1 MSTLTPAATAA
12 TTGHEVTVSPVTFP
26 RVLRS
31 EWIKLWSLRSTYWS
45 VLATLLAM
53 VLIATVMA
61 LATVVGADEGT
72 GAPGGEAAIGL
83 GYTFAQVVVAVLGA
97 LMITGEYSTG
107 MIRSSLAA
115 APRRTPVLAA
125 KAVLIATVGFVLGVL
140 GVALSYLVTYPML
153 GSQDVADLADPD
165 VLRIFWGTGLYLAGV
180 GLLGLGLGALI
191 RHTAGAI
198 TAALGILL
206 LLSTLVQLLML
217 ASDWFTG
224 IYPYLPSTAGER
236 IAAPEVT
243 AAVAGAPTVLAPW
256 TGFAVFMVY
265 VAVTLIAAAVMLRRR
280 DA

>member
-1 MSTLTPAATAA
+1 MSTAVTAATATA
-12 TTGHEVTVSPVTFP
+12 TEQQVAVSPVTFP
-26 RVLRS
+26 RVLHS

-45 VLATLLAM
+45 VVATVLAM

-61 LATVVGADEGT
+61 LAAAVGAAGADD
-72 GAPGGEAAIGL
+72 APGGEAAIGL

-125 KAVLIATVGFVLGVL
+125 KAVLIAAVGFLLGVL
-140 GVALSYLVTYPML
+140 GVALAYLVTLPVL
-153 GSQDVADLADPD
+153 GGQDAADLADPE
-165 VLRIFWGTGLYLAGV
+165 VQRIFWGTGLYLAGV

-198 TAALGILL
+198 TAALGVLL
-206 LLSTLVQLLML
+206 LLSTVVQLLML
-217 ASDWFTG
+217 TSDWFTG
-224 IYPYLPSTAGER
+224 VYPYLPSTAGER
-236 IAAPEVT
+236 IASPEVT
-243 AAVAGAPTVLAPW
+243 AAVDGGPVVLAPW
-256 TGFAVFMVY
+256 TGFAVFMAY
-265 VAVTLIAAAVMLRRR
+265 VAVTLIGAAVSLRRR